1 MARQGIGT
9 GSSPNDG
16 SGDNLRVGAAKVND
30 NFSEI
35 YTYFGDG
42 TNLNF
47 NGGVWDTVSA
57 GINTISS
64 VGIGTTNP
72 RFTLEVGAVGASGT
86 SLYVNG
92 DARVTG
98 ILTVGSSSI
107 TLNGSTNEITVGT
120 GITISGNA
128 GIISATKVTIGGE
141 TLTGAGVTSLV
152 AGSNITLS
160 GSTGRVTINA
170 SGGGGSGITT
180 ENIDADTLIV
190 SGVSTLG
197 ITSVTG
203 HTLHTKQLNVS
214 GVSTFNNP
222 VDINGTFDFGST
234 GTFNGNVDIK
244 ANVEFDGSAGNS
256 QLFMYDDN
264 AIYLGSHNDG
274 VIVYNNAT
282 DRVKFA
288 RAGSAGEI
296 EIDAAPVTLKHSN
309 SAKLTTTG
317 TGVSIT
323 GNVSLSATPVISRD
337 NKTWMEVY
345 SNQNVIYSG
354 EAGSTGGDTIF
365 KSYLHST
372 SGNAEI
378 FRIGYGNGGN
388 GALSTPNGTLSVGGI
403 STFSSDVTIVGNV
416 TVGAGTSTNGI
427 DSPTLT
433 LSHNNPTV
441 VGTSGTTGEIKQIG
455 GAPFFYDGAV
465 WREFVLAT
473 GTPVTRREDSD
484 WDNVMLRLDFEDS
497 TTNIADIENK
507 KVLATGQ
514 DQKPDNVQ
522 ATYCDLTG
530 SPVKYGSQALRFTG
544 GGTMPF
550 AWINRING
558 TNDKL
563 FDFEGAWTI
572 EMWIYVTESPGSNL
586 FPIVSASAINTSPT
600 DDWSLLMEKASN
612 NNNIEFKW
620 YNLRNGDSPTDSTPG
635 TEIAEYDRDSIVNQ
649 WNHIALVRD
658 GSDSSM
664 HFYLNGVESNQTN
677 GTISTLIDTNVQW
690 GGTTEYLSF
699 GYHYRLANSNE
710 HHAKMVIDDV
720 RISKSVRYTSNFTAP
735 SAALPIA
742 GTASTVYTP
751 PGSKQGEIALG
762 NSPTWTGM
770 SGVTASRIGSGH
782 YRATFS
788 SAFSN
793 ASDYVITTSMNDHIP
808 STTAVGIGVT
818 RYTGY
823 ADFIVSRVSDSVGID
838 SGSLAINLI
847 KK

>member
-214 GVSTFNNP
+214 GVSTFNNF
-222 VDINGTFDFGST
+222 VDVNGTFDFGST

-244 ANVEFDGSAGNS
+244 ANVEFNGSAGNS

-264 AIYLGSHNDG
+264 GIYLGSHNDG

-288 RAGSAGEI
+288 RSAGEI
-296 EIDAAPVTLKHSN
+296 EIDAAPVALKHSN
-309 SAKLTTTG
+309 STKLTTTG
-317 TGVSIT
+317 AGVSVT
-323 GNVSLSATPVISRD
+323 GIVTATSAI
-337 NKTWMEVY
+337 
-345 SNQNVIYSG
+345 IG
-354 EAGSTGGDTIF
+354 AGS
-365 KSYLHST
+365 
-372 SGNAEI
+372 
-378 FRIGYGNGGN
+378 
-388 GALSTPNGTLSVGGI
+388 
-403 STFSSDVTIVGNV
+403 
-416 TVGAGTSTNGI
+416 STNSVE
-427 DSPTLT
+427 SPALT

-497 TTNIADIENK
+497 TTSIADIENK
-507 KVLATGQ
+507 KVLATGE
-514 DQKPDNVQ
+514 DQKPDNTTASNV
-522 ATYCDLTG
+522 DLTG
-530 SPVKYGSQALRFTG
+530 SPVKYGSKALRFNG
-544 GGTMPF
+544 SGGTMPF
-550 AWINRING
+550 AWINRVYNQN
-558 TNDKL
+558 TKL

-572 EMWIYVTESPGSNL
+572 EMWIYVTDTPNVSEIY
-586 FPIVSASAINTSPT
+586 PIVSASEINTSPT
-600 DDWSLLMEKASN
+600 DDWSLLIMRNSGTTD
-612 NNNIEFKW
+612 IRFRW
-620 YNLRNGDSPTDSTPG
+620 YNVADGDSISDTTPG
-635 TEIAEYDRDSIVNQ
+635 VILGEYSNSTIVNQ

-658 GSDSSM
+658 GSDSTM
-664 HFYLNGVESNQTN
+664 HFYVNGVEAT
-677 GTISTLIDTNVQW
+677 GTSGSGGTVTDTNVQW
-690 GGTTEYLSF
+690 GGTTEYTSF
-699 GYHYRLANSNE
+699 GYHYWMAGSGG

-720 RISKSVRYTSNFTAP
+720 RFSKSVRYTSNFTPP

-762 NSPTWTGM
+762 NSPAWTGM
-770 SGVTASRIGSGH
+770 SGVTASKIGSGH

-823 ADFIVSRVSDSVGID
+823 ADFIVTRVSDSVGID